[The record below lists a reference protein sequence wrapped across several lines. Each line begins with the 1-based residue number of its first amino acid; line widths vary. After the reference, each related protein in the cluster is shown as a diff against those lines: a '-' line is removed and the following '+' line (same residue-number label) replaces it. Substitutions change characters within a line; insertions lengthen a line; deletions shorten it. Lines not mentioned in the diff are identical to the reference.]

1 MALKDFTEFVEP
13 LTIPIRG
20 KVYTIPPVSTSLG
33 LKLTLVAEHAATIF
47 QVVERNQEAARKAAE
62 AGEEPPEPEP
72 LPEFELE
79 DDEAEEDLQK
89 KMLGNAYDQM
99 VEDDVPFM
107 AIKIAGMTAYHDF
120 LYGREAAE
128 AFWNSGGDP
137 KAVAQ
142 TWSESTGSTMS
153 TDEATTTKRPASTS
167 GTKPRK
173 KK

>member
-1 MALKDFTEFVEP
+1 MALKDFTEFTTS
-13 LTIPIRG
+13 LALPIQG
-20 KVYTIPPVSTSLG
+20 KTYEIPPVSADLG
-33 LKLTLVAEHAATIF
+33 AKLTLVAERAATIF
-47 QVVERNQEAARKAAE
+47 QVAQRNQDAAKKAEE
-62 AGEEPPEPEP
+62 AGEEPSEPEP

-79 DDEAEEDLQK
+79 DDDAEADLQQ
-89 KMLGNAYDQM
+89 KMLGPAYDQM
-99 VEDDVPFM
+99 VADNVPFM
-107 AIKIAGMTAYHDF
+107 AIKIAGLTAYHDF

-153 TDEATTTKRPASTS
+153 TGEATTTKRPASTS